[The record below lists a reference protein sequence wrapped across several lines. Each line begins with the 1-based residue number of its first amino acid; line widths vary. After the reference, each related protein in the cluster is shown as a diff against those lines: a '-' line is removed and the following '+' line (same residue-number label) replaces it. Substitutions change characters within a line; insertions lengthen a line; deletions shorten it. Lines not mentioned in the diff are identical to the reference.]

1 MNLNLKEHYTT
12 PAAVIECDLRK
23 EIFTLKMQ
31 MTAFER
37 EIRLAHEILDTS
49 EFKTPPGLLPGRLTR
64 WMESWMVRLEEF
76 KAEQKAVIDEW
87 KAGKR

>member
-1 MNLNLKEHYTT
+1 MNKYDLTKENYTT

-31 MTAFER
+31 ITAFER
-37 EIRLAHEILDTS
+37 EIRLAHEVLDTS
-49 EFKTPPGLLPGRLTR
+49 EFKPAPGLLPGRLTR
-64 WMESWMVRLEEF
+64 W
-76 KAEQKAVIDEW
+76 